1 MRLVKALRIQPG
13 QVVAF
18 VGAGGK
24 SSAIAKLAHEL
35 LEEMP
40 VVITTTTKLAAGQVS
55 LAPTHLVAPGQLRQL
70 PNLLQSN
77 RTILITQGQDPKEP
91 KLLGIE
97 GDLFEEVRG
106 RTQEAGAVLLVEA
119 DGARGLSL
127 KVPAAHEP
135 VIPPSA
141 DLVVL
146 SAGLDILGS
155 PLDQAHVHR
164 PDRVAALLGLQAGA
178 LIDAGHVAAVLTSE
192 NGGLCRVPAGAE
204 VRVLLN
210 KAETAE
216 RMAGGRVVAER
227 VLASPRIRAVLLG
240 AVASDDPVRQT
251 HGRVAGVVLAAGGSE
266 RLGRMKQLVQWRGK
280 ALVQYAIQAAI
291 EGGLSPVVVVI
302 GAEAEAVRQAIA
314 AEAVSVV
321 ENRAWREGQ
330 SGSVIAGLRAV
341 ESQAEAVMFLLS
353 DVPFVGGELVRALVA
368 EHRSTLAP
376 LIAPSVE
383 GQRATPVLFD
393 RVAFHELH
401 HLEGDQGG
409 RALFDRFPS
418 RSVPWQAD
426 ILFDIDTPDDLH
438 ALEQR
443 A

>member
-1 MRLVKALRIQPG
+1 
-13 QVVAF
+13 
-18 VGAGGK
+18 
-24 SSAIAKLAHEL
+24 
-35 LEEMP
+35 
-40 VVITTTTKLAAGQVS
+40 
-55 LAPTHLVAPGQLRQL
+55 
-70 PNLLQSN
+70 
-77 RTILITQGQDPKEP
+77 
-91 KLLGIE
+91 LLGIE
-97 GDLFEEVRG
+97 EDLLEEVRQ
-106 RTQEAGAVLLVEA
+106 RTREAGAVLLVEA

-127 KVPAAHEP
+127 KAPAAHEP

-146 SAGLDILGS
+146 TAGLDILGK
-155 PLDQAHVHR
+155 PLDEAHVHR
-164 PDRVAALLGLQAGA
+164 PGRVAALLGLQAGA

-192 NGGLCRVPAGAE
+192 SGGLHRVPAGAE

-210 KAETAE
+210 KAETSE
-216 RMAGGRVVAER
+216 RIAGGRVVAER
-227 VLASPRIRAVLLG
+227 VLASPRIRSVLLG
-240 AVASDDPVRQT
+240 AVALEDPVRQA

-280 ALVQYAIQAAI
+280 ALVQHAIQAAI

-330 SGSVIAGLRAV
+330 SGSVIAGLAAV
-341 ESQAEAVMFLLS
+341 ESQAEAVIFLLS
-353 DVPFVGGELVRALVA
+353 DVPFVDRELVLALVA
-368 EHRSTLAP
+368 EHRRTLAP

-401 HLEGDQGG
+401 HLKGDQGG